1 MSSLFSSL
9 TSAAR
14 ALDAQ
19 RFGLD
24 VTGQNIANVNTP
36 GYTRRTID
44 MAAVPPESNR
54 TAGRG
59 VDVVAV
65 RAARDLLIE
74 RRLQQELPSERREA
88 AVADVLSVVEV
99 ALGKPGESIDGA
111 FDRFFDA
118 FAALSQNPS
127 SPVAR
132 QEVLLQA
139 ESLADAFH
147 DMEERIALAQ
157 RDTDLQVS
165 SAVQDVNELTARI
178 AKLNDTIGRTGES
191 AGGILHLQD
200 EQSVLVRQLS
210 EIVDVD
216 VLQRADGG
224 VDITIGNGRAL
235 VIGKNQ
241 YAIASS
247 VVAGVSHIFSAAGV
261 DITSEIGAGKV
272 GGLIHARDVLLPGY
286 RANLD
291 TLAHEFVTQ
300 VNTLHAAG
308 VGADGGT
315 GRNLF
320 TFSPAIVGTAGAA
333 SAIAVDAAV
342 AADTDLVAAAG
353 PGAPVG
359 DNATARGLAALRH
372 TRVFGGS
379 ATLHDTWGQLVYR
392 VGRDTQAA
400 RNEQKS
406 REEIVDQV
414 DALRDQVSGVS
425 LDEEAVNLL
434 KYQKAYEANA
444 RFFRAIDTTL
454 DTLLGILR

>member
-9 TSAAR
+9 TAAAR

-36 GYTRRTID
+36 GYARRVID
-44 MAAVPPESNR
+44 MAAVPPESNQ

-59 VDVVAV
+59 VDVIGV
-65 RAARDLLIE
+65 RSTRDLLIE

-88 AVADVLSVVEV
+88 ALAETLSVVEV
-99 ALGKPGESIDGA
+99 ALGKPGESIDA
-111 FDRFFDA
+111 ALDNFFDA
-118 FAALSQNPS
+118 FANLSESPS
-127 SPVAR
+127 SSVSR

-139 ESLADAFH
+139 ESLADSFR
-147 DMEERIALAQ
+147 DMAGRIALAQ
-157 RDTDLQVS
+157 RDTDGQVA
-165 SAVQDVNELTARI
+165 SAVQDVNELAGQI
-178 AKLNDTIGRTGES
+178 AKINDTIGRTGES

-200 EQSVLVRQLS
+200 EQSELVRKLS

-216 VLQRADGG
+216 VLHRADGG

-235 VIGKNQ
+235 VIGEND
-241 YAIASS
+241 YALQTS
-247 VVAGVSHIFSAAGV
+247 VVSGVNHILAAGV
-261 DITSEIGAGKV
+261 DITSEISAGKI
-272 GGLIHARDVLLPGY
+272 GGLVYARDVLLPNYQAG
-286 RANLD
+286 LD
-291 TLAHEFVTQ
+291 SLAYEVATQ

-308 VGADGGT
+308 VGGDGGT

-320 TFSPAIVGTAGAA
+320 SFSPGIVGSSGAA
-333 SAIAVDAAV
+333 GAIAVDPTV
-342 AADTDLVAAAG
+342 AADADLVAAAG
-353 PGAPVG
+353 PGSPVG
-359 DNATARGLAALRH
+359 DNTTARQIAALRNA
-372 TRVFGGS
+372 RVVGGT
-379 ATLHDTWGQLVYR
+379 ATLNDAWGQLVYR
-392 VGRDTQAA
+392 VGRDSQTASH
-400 RNEQKS
+400 EQQS
-406 REEIVDQV
+406 RKEIVNQV
-414 DALRDQVSGVS
+414 DALRDQVSGIS

>member
-59 VDVVAV
+59 VDVIGVRAV
-65 RAARDLLIE
+65 RDVMIE
-74 RRLQQELPSERREA
+74 RRLQQELPSQRREA
-88 AVADVLSVVEV
+88 ALADVLSVVEV

-118 FAALSQNPS
+118 FAALSQSPS
-127 SPVAR
+127 SSVAR
-132 QEVLLQA
+132 QEVLLQS
-139 ESLADAFH
+139 ESLADAFR
-147 DMEERIALAQ
+147 DMAERIALAQ
-157 RDTDLQVS
+157 RDTDQQVT
-165 SAVQDVNELTARI
+165 SAGQDVNDLAARI
-178 AKLNDTIGRTGES
+178 AKINETIGRTGE
-191 AGGILHLQD
+191 AVGGILHLQD
-200 EQSVLVRQLS
+200 EQAVLVRQLT
-210 EIVDVD
+210 EIVDVA
-216 VLQRADGG
+216 VFKRADGG

-235 VIGKNQ
+235 VIGEND
-241 YAIASS
+241 YAVETS
-247 VVAGVSHIFSAAGV
+247 VVGGVSHIFSAGV
-261 DITSEIGAGKV
+261 DITSEISAGKV
-272 GGLIHARDVLLPGY
+272 GGLIYARDVLLPGY
-286 RANLD
+286 QTSLD
-291 TLAHEFVTQ
+291 QLAHEFVTQ

-320 TFSPAIVGTAGAA
+320 TFSPAIVGSAAAA
-333 SAIAVDAAV
+333 SAIAVDPAV
-342 AADTDLVAAAG
+342 AADADLVAAAG
-353 PGAPVG
+353 PAAPVG
-359 DNATARGLAALRH
+359 DNTTARELAALRQ

-379 ATLHDTWGQLVYR
+379 ATLHDAWGQLVYR
-392 VGRDTQAA
+392 AGRDSQSAK
-400 RNEQKS
+400 NEQQS
-406 REEIVDQV
+406 REEIVNQV
-414 DALRDQVSGVS
+414 DALRDQVSGIS

>member
-36 GYTRRTID
+36 GYSRRVID

-65 RAARDLLIE
+65 RSARDLLIE
-74 RRLQQELPSERREA
+74 RRLQQEVPAERREGA
-88 AVADVLSVVEV
+88 LADVLGVVEV

-111 FDRFFDA
+111 LDRFFDA
-118 FAALSQNPS
+118 FAALSQSPS
-127 SPVAR
+127 SSVAR

-139 ESLADAFH
+139 ESLADSFR
-147 DMEERIALAQ
+147 DMAERLAISQ
-157 RDTDLQVS
+157 RDTDGQVV
-165 SAVQDVNELTARI
+165 SATQDINQLASQI
-178 AKLNDTIGRTGES
+178 AKINETIARTGES
-191 AGGILHLQD
+191 AGGILTLQD

-210 EIVDVD
+210 EMVDID

-235 VIGKNQ
+235 VIGENDYQ
-241 YAIASS
+241 LQAS
-247 VVAGVSHIFSAAGV
+247 VVAGANHVFSAGV
-261 DITSEIGAGKV
+261 DVTAELSAGKI
-272 GGLIHARDVLLPGY
+272 GGLLYARDVLLPGY
-286 RANLD
+286 QADLD
-291 TLAHEFVTQ
+291 TLAYEVANN
-300 VNTLHAAG
+300 VNALHAAG
-308 VGADGGT
+308 VGGDGLT

-320 TFSPAIVGTAGAA
+320 TFTPAIVGSAGAA
-333 SAIAVDAAV
+333 GAIGVDPAV
-342 AADTDLVAAAG
+342 AGNPNFVAAAG

-359 DNATARGLAALRH
+359 DNATARDIAALRH
-372 TRVFGGS
+372 AKVVGGT

-392 VGRDTQAA
+392 VGRDSQTAK
-400 RNEQKS
+400 NEQHS
-406 REEIVDQV
+406 REEIVTQV

-425 LDEEAVNLL
+425 LDEEAVNLV
-434 KYQKAYEANA
+434 KFQKAYEANA
-444 RFFRAIDTTL
+444 RFFRAIDSTL

>member
-9 TSAAR
+9 TAAAR

-36 GYTRRTID
+36 GYTRRVID

-65 RAARDLLIE
+65 RSARDLLIE
-74 RRLQQELPSERREA
+74 RRLQQEIPAERREA
-88 AVADVLSVVEV
+88 ALADALGVVEV
-99 ALGKPGESIDGA
+99 ALGKPGESIDA
-111 FDRFFDA
+111 ALDRFFDA
-118 FAALSQNPS
+118 FSNLSQNPS
-127 SPVAR
+127 SSVGR

-139 ESLADAFH
+139 ESLADTFR
-147 DMEERIALAQ
+147 DMAERLAVSQ
-157 RDTDLQVS
+157 RDTDGQVA
-165 SAVQDVNELTARI
+165 SAAQDINELATQI
-178 AKLNDTIGRTGES
+178 AKINETIARTGES

-235 VIGKNQ
+235 VIGENGYQ
-241 YAIASS
+241 VQTS
-247 VVAGVSHIFSAAGV
+247 VVAGVNHVFSAGV
-261 DITSEIGAGKV
+261 DITSELSAGKI
-272 GGLIHARDVLLPGY
+272 GGLIYARDVLLPGY
-286 RANLD
+286 QANLD
-291 TLAHEFVTQ
+291 SLAYEVANN

-308 VGADGGT
+308 VGGDGGT

-320 TFSPAIVGTAGAA
+320 TFTPAIVGSAGAA
-333 SAIAVDAAV
+333 GAIGVNAAV
-342 AADTDLVAAAG
+342 AADGNLVAAAG
-353 PGAPVG
+353 AGAPVG
-359 DNATARGLAALRH
+359 DNATARDIAALRH
-372 TRVFGGS
+372 AKVVGGT
-379 ATLHDTWGQLVYR
+379 ATFAETWGELVYR
-392 VGRDTQAA
+392 VGRDSQTAA
-400 RNEQKS
+400 NEQSS
-406 REEIVDQV
+406 REEIVTQV
-414 DALRDQVSGVS
+414 DALRDQVSGIS
-425 LDEEAVNLL
+425 LDEEAVNLV

-444 RFFRAIDTTL
+444 RFFRAIDSTL
-454 DTLLGILR
+454 DTLIGMLR

>member
-9 TSAAR
+9 TAAAR

-36 GYTRRTID
+36 GYARRVID

-59 VDVVAV
+59 VDVIAV
-65 RAARDLLIE
+65 RSTRDLLIE

-88 AVADVLSVVEV
+88 ALADTLSVVEV

-111 FDRFFDA
+111 LDRFFDA
-118 FAALSQNPS
+118 FAALSESPS
-127 SPVAR
+127 SSVAR

-139 ESLADAFH
+139 ESLADSFR
-147 DMEERIALAQ
+147 DMSGRIALAK
-157 RDTDLQVS
+157 RDTDMQVA
-165 SAVQDVNELTARI
+165 SAAQDVNELAAQI
-178 AKLNDTIGRTGES
+178 AKINDTIGRTGES

-200 EQSVLVRQLS
+200 EQSELVRKLS

-235 VIGKNQ
+235 VIGEND
-241 YAIASS
+241 YAVQTS
-247 VVAGVSHIFSAAGV
+247 VVAGVNHIFSAGV
-261 DITSEIGAGKV
+261 DITSEISAGKI
-272 GGLIHARDVLLPGY
+272 GGLVYARDVLLPGY
-286 RANLD
+286 QTSLD
-291 TLAHEFVTQ
+291 TLAYEFATQ
-300 VNTLHAAG
+300 VNTRHAAG

-320 TFSPAIVGTAGAA
+320 TFSPAIVGSAGAA
-333 SAIAVDAAV
+333 GAIAVDSAV
-342 AADTDLVAAAG
+342 AADADLVAAAG
-353 PGAPVG
+353 AGAPVG
-359 DNATARGLAALRH
+359 DNTTARDIAGLRH
-372 TRVFGGS
+372 LPVVGGS
-379 ATLHDTWGQLVYR
+379 ATFHDGWGQLVYR
-392 VGRDTQAA
+392 VGRDSQSAS
-400 RNEQKS
+400 NEQQS
-406 REEIVDQV
+406 RAEIVNQV
-414 DALRDQVSGVS
+414 DALRDQVSGIS

-444 RFFRAIDTTL
+444 RFFRAIDGTL